1 MNVQEK
7 GMKDAD
13 VRFQDVYFSLYVSF
27 LAEPKS

>member
-13 VRFQDVYFSLYVSF
+13 ADVRFQDIYFSLYVSF
-27 LAEPKS
+27 LA